1 MGRRKAGEKKKA
13 ERQKGA
19 GTLEKRGK
27 IYIARW
33 IVNGVRHSKS
43 TGCTTIDAAEKK
55 LAEFTDPY
63 RTKDKIK
70 ILRELTLQLGDAEAH
85 QRDIEDA
92 KPALALKDCFESF
105 RKSMRR
111 PDCCETT
118 MRIYERHCNKLI
130 KWMKEHHPNMIE
142 LRDITPAVVTEF
154 AADLAND
161 VRSSTFNHYLVFFR
175 CMWKTLKKEARLV
188 GDNPW
193 EEIQKKSITIHSR
206 RELTIEELRR
216 VCASLKGEMRILFAI
231 GIYTGLRLGDCA
243 TLKWGNVDLVR
254 RFISLIPAKTAR
266 HGTRVKIPI
275 HPVLSAMLSE
285 TPDDKRTG
293 EIIPETAQKYRSTNG
308 VALCV
313 EIRNIFE
320 SCGIQTLVKDPGKKR
335 YSTEVGFHS
344 LRHTFVSLAANAGAP
359 FALVQSIVGHS
370 TAEMT
375 RHYFHENDD
384 ALKTTV
390 DTIPNVT
397 GLTPAG
403 SLPAPVQVDTPI
415 STAKMLAAIDVL
427 PESELRAIRDAID
440 KRLAIPA

>member
-43 TGCTTIDAAEKK
+43 TGCTTLDAAEKK

-92 KPALALKDCFESF
+92 KPALALKDCFESY
-105 RKSMRR
+105 RRSMHRT
-111 PDCCETT
+111 DCCEAT

-193 EEIQKKSITIHSR
+193 EEIQKKNIT
-206 RELTIEELRR
+206 
-216 VCASLKGEMRILFAI
+216 
-231 GIYTGLRLGDCA
+231 
-243 TLKWGNVDLVR
+243 
-254 RFISLIPAKTAR
+254 
-266 HGTRVKIPI
+266 
-275 HPVLSAMLSE
+275 
-285 TPDDKRTG
+285 
-293 EIIPETAQKYRSTNG
+293 STS
-308 VALCV
+308 VAC
-313 EIRNIFE
+313 
-320 SCGIQTLVKDPGKKR
+320 
-335 YSTEVGFHS
+335 
-344 LRHTFVSLAANAGAP
+344 
-359 FALVQSIVGHS
+359 
-370 TAEMT
+370 
-375 RHYFHENDD
+375 
-384 ALKTTV
+384 
-390 DTIPNVT
+390 
-397 GLTPAG
+397 
-403 SLPAPVQVDTPI
+403 
-415 STAKMLAAIDVL
+415 
-427 PESELRAIRDAID
+427 
-440 KRLAIPA
+440 